1 MIHAP
6 ASPDDRTTSPVR
18 DALIVFALAIAA
30 RAVVLAWRWG
40 QYHAIEAQG
49 GNGLLAFGGSDV
61 PGWVG
66 MAHHLF
72 SRWDLSHYLMG
83 ARPPLFPLSMTLV
96 YALGGE
102 SEHGVLLQALF
113 GALTPVVGYLLARR
127 LFLPNPHLRRP
138 ARLALLAGV
147 VMALDPASASISV
160 TLLGEPLFNL
170 LFTATLLHLVAYVQ
184 DRRWQYLALSALW
197 MALAMLARPTAIYW
211 WLAAPLILIPLMD
224 RWWRPALLLAVV
236 GLGVYLGWS
245 ARNLRYNGVFTY
257 SLQDN
262 FSLLFLRALSA
273 EHLATGRPPD
283 ELYVEYVDELLA
295 AAEEDGEA
303 AEALRGDPE
312 AFWAFQ
318 AAETPEL
325 YDAMRPMALQRLRR
339 YWPAALLGT
348 GIGAVRMFAYS
359 ESLPRWFIPIELI
372 YHVALYGLAVLG
384 AWIAVRWRDWAV
396 ALVNLVPIVYIT
408 GLTLVS
414 VVSGTDTRM
423 RTPISVPIII
433 LAAYGWIWLRTRR
446 RTMPAAAEA

>member
-1 MIHAP
+1 MTDAP
-6 ASPDDRTTSPVR
+6 SPPVEDRRISPAR
-18 DALIVFALAIAA
+18 GALIVFALAVVA
-30 RAVVLAWRWG
+30 RAVVVVWRWG
-40 QYHAIEAQG
+40 QFRAIVAQG

-61 PGWVG
+61 PGWIG
-66 MAHHLF
+66 MAHHLS
-72 SRWDLSHYLMG
+72 SRGDLSHYLMA
-83 ARPPLFPLSMTLV
+83 ARPPLFPLTMTLI

-127 LFLPNPHLRRP
+127 LFLPNAHLRRP
-138 ARLALLAGV
+138 ERLALAAGV
-147 VMALDPASASISV
+147 VMALDPASVSISV

-184 DRRWQYLALSALW
+184 DRRWPYLALSALW
-197 MALAMLARPTAIYW
+197 MGLAMLARPTAIYW
-211 WLAAPLILIPLMD
+211 WLAAPLILIPLME
-224 RWWRPALLLAVV
+224 RWWRPALALAVV

-245 ARNLRYNGVFTY
+245 ARNLHYNGVFTY

-283 ELYVEYVDELLA
+283 ELYVAYVDELLA
-295 AAEEDGEA
+295 VAGDGDA

-312 AFWAFQ
+312 AFWEFQ
-318 AAETPEL
+318 AARTPEL
-325 YDAMRPMALQRLRR
+325 YEAMRSMAIRRLLR

-372 YHVALYGLAVLG
+372 YHAALYGLSLLG
-384 AWIAVRWRDWAV
+384 AWIAWRRRDWPV
-396 ALVNLVPIVYIT
+396 LLVNLVPIVYVT

-414 VVSGTDTRM
+414 VVSGTDSRM
-423 RTPISVPIII
+423 RTPISVPIVV
-433 LAAYGWIWLRTRR
+433 LAAYGWAWLRARR
-446 RTMPAAAEA
+446 AAPAEVGA